1 MENARAVGMEKGGK
15 ILVDNH
21 YTGRQLQVTNESI
34 RHGLSGDIYRLLT
47 NARIGAVAGELIQNA
62 IPINALKQ
70 SAINASGTYAMAV
83 YARGA
88 DGREVVAIITVEEY
102 GDNVTKMEVY
112 DLTHAISGR
121 EKRGKQVDTF
131 KSSGNYPSMVAS
143 EISISDLLEAV
154 KSTYQSILSVDV
166 LSHLGETRNARGY
179 YADRVLFSAEE
190 QEAEYSRTDNTI
202 IVRAD
207 SNVALPDELA
217 VHEEYHVLAEK
228 NKELVQQTKEA
239 ISEEYGAE
247 ELEKIVDRYIQ
258 AYRGV
263 YGTNDIDTF
272 TEEVLADAYAGLNR
286 FKGFEVGKY
295 ADITREVAENGRSAS
310 GVQRQTSQASRR
322 SGTGDADAAGEANKA
337 ASAESLREAQ
347 ELEAMGADAESIRKA
362 TGWAKTKDGKWNHG
376 GQENQAEA
384 KKSPTEEGEVKLS
397 IANTRKMT
405 WKEQMN
411 RYFGKQRTLRSSD
424 SLYLG
429 ESEGWIDAKR
439 APSSPR
445 YIPTGVVTKAM
456 RKQKGSKSAHELSE
470 KDIRGLE
477 YDIENAP
484 VVVLNPDR
492 NAIIYITENLI
503 AGKGRIV
510 ATFDLNNELHGENAH
525 KATSIH
531 RRENPGQM
539 IRNLGKEAVVY
550 VKDKNKLNELL
561 SGIGIQSSKLLAKVE
576 FIGDIVQ
583 QRNEDVNTKF
593 SAAEDAEYESAIESG
608 DMEAAQRMVDEAA
621 LSWGAIEEDGS
632 PVRVYHGT
640 DQDFNSFDIT
650 KGRANMDI
658 QGMFFSPYE
667 IDAKGYGQNVRAF
680 YLKLQNP
687 ADEGTA
693 FKALNLFKGQNN
705 AGVKARDYLIRQG
718 YDGVYNGYDEYIAFY
733 PEQAKSADP
742 VTYDDDGNVIP
753 ISERFNEE
761 KTDIRYSIEEEGE
774 DFAQLAQELREKNK
788 AKLNNWEDTRDRIY
802 DRDFPDEKAK
812 KTAGELL
819 REFGKGKLRLADLKE
834 SVKTFYEDMLK
845 GRITDYKGIQR
856 QISKMA
862 KDIMDNA
869 VAASDYYDENLAQVW
884 KYLRSQDIHVSEE
897 LKRNFPDW
905 NDLRKHY
912 FGKLHLVSKGGL
924 DVDEIYG
931 EMESNWPWIFDER
944 RESNPADQLQRI
956 FEVFDRMER
965 ERGNPYDRMTP
976 KQREHARDYLEQ
988 TILEKFFGHAESV
1001 ALTPPERAEKNGEY
1015 FELSDVQREF
1025 GRQEWKDII

>member
-1 MENARAVGMEKGGK
+1 MA
-15 ILVDNH
+15 LVLED
-21 YTGRQLQVTNESI
+21 RQTPKMRETAE
-34 RHGLSGDIYRLLT
+34 R
-47 NARIGAVAGELIQNA
+47 IQNTRGVPV
-62 IPINALKQ
+62 IYVKGDLRVKTDGGSYKSV
-70 SAINASGTYAMAV
+70 SAV
-83 YARGA
+83 
-88 DGREVVAIITVEEY
+88 
-102 GDNVTKMEVY
+102 
-112 DLTHAISGR
+112 
-121 EKRGKQVDTF
+121 
-131 KSSGNYPSMVAS
+131 
-143 EISISDLLEAV
+143 
-154 KSTYQSILSVDV
+154 
-166 LSHLGETRNARGY
+166 
-179 YADRVLFSAEE
+179 
-190 QEAEYSRTDNTI
+190 YSRTDNTI

-228 NKELVQQTKEA
+228 NKELVQKTKEA

-322 SGTGDADAAGEANKA
+322 SGTGDADTVGEANKA
-337 ASAESLREAQ
+337 ASAASLREAQ

-397 IANTRKMT
+397 IARTKNMS
-405 WKEQMN
+405 WKEQIKGALQRN
-411 RYFGKQRTLRSSD
+411 GKIKRNDTLV
-424 SLYLG
+424 LG
-429 ESEGWIDAKR
+429 TVSNDLTKKGVSAKQL
-439 APSSPR
+439 
-445 YIPTGVVTKAM
+445 GVPLSVITKAQSG
-456 RKQKGSKSAHELSE
+456 KDVSHSITDKS
-470 KDIRGLE
+470 LE
-477 YDIENAP
+477 NLDQGIDNAP
-484 VVVLNPDR
+484 IVIDNPSR
-492 NAIIYITENLI
+492 NALVYITSIKQN
-503 AGKGRIV
+503 GKPV
-510 ATFDLNNELHGENAH
+510 LLAFDKNAIFDGDEMH
-525 KATSIH
+525 KCTSIH
-531 RRENPGQM
+531 LQM
-539 IRNLGKEAVVY
+539 DVKAMLEALPSDATIYVRNK
-550 VKDKNKLNELL
+550 NELAAAVGVTNNL
-561 SGIGIQSSKLLAKVE
+561 RSLAANVE
-576 FIGDIVQ
+576 FIGENVAQETGI
-583 QRNEDVNTKF
+583 VNTKF

-742 VTYDDDGNVIP
+742 VTYDDDGNVLP
-753 ISERFNEE
+753 LSERFNEE

-788 AKLNNWEDTRDRIY
+788 AKLNSWEDTRDRIY

-819 REFGKGKLRLADLKE
+819 REFGKGKLRLADLQE

-897 LKRNFPDW
+897 LKQNFPDW